1 MEWSD
6 KRARWE
12 LAAFGQEIRQIEPG
26 DVIVCRRKSRPSH
39 GCARSGHHPDPHEHG
54 RYGGNHHQTVVRKI
68 YQDTDTFS
76 DFVLANPPYR
86 RVGPLC
92 RRRQHLRDQ
101 SGRQRPQAFPGLHG
115 MERFQ
120 GALEI
125 ASFGQKI
132 QQIEPGDV
140 IVVPEKI
147 SQIAWLREIR
157 DITQIL
163 MNVAV
168 TAGVVIKLF

>member
-1 MEWSD
+1 
-6 KRARWE
+6 
-12 LAAFGQEIRQIEPG
+12 
-26 DVIVCRRKSRPSH
+26 
-39 GCARSGHHPDPHEHG
+39 
-54 RYGGNHHQTVVRKI
+54 
-68 YQDTDTFS
+68 
-76 DFVLANPPYR
+76 
-86 RVGPLC
+86 
-92 RRRQHLRDQ
+92 
-101 SGRQRPQAFPGLHG
+101 